1 MKRFGKIQQL
11 YKLAVN
17 AENEELRG
25 EFVKHFSS
33 ENPRKAAAIADQW
46 YARFRKTT
54 EYGLWNSLSSL
65 DQVIDRIKNAP
76 IAQEFTEE
84 PVEES
89 GSSYL
94 LEQHPQQRH
103 DLLKLD
109 QNFLSWANSRWGRNA
124 SAEEPHPI
132 YDALQSLLLY
142 QEKLPSLKQ
151 KVNTNQTFANLIAET
166 FQGRNIASIKDFS
179 TDEMEKIMAFSERRK
194 TTSDLF
200 NPEFEPKEF
209 LGKFG
214 EWNLWMPHSRED
226 SIYIAGFDADTLEP
240 DVTWCTARTAGSNLF
255 YSYAGS
261 GIILFYVIKD
271 GASKGN
277 SDDYQSIGFVD
288 GEPQYQGD
296 NGVTVNG
303 ANRGMTEEEYAQL
316 FGPSFDAIYSKMREK
331 AGSLDGKHP
340 VAEKFDKAVLGDEAV
355 YADLI
360 RGVEPDG
367 VENIDEQISSRKFE
381 IASDTNTPADTLDR
395 LAGDERESVRS
406 AVAGNPNTPADL
418 LDRLA
423 DDISESVRSA
433 VAGNTNIPA
442 DLLNRLVGDIH
453 ENVRAAVA
461 RNPNIPAD
469 ALVIL
474 AGDQYSYVRFDVARN
489 PNIPDD
495 ILVILAGDIHEN
507 VRSAVAGNPNIPADI
522 LIKLAGDE
530 NYYVRASAAENPNI
544 SVDMLI
550 KLAGDKSYY
559 VRSAVAENLN
569 TPADMLIK
577 LTDDGSH
584 WARAAVAGNLNAP
597 ADLLDRLAGDI
608 HDDVRYAAAKN
619 TNTPVDALVILA
631 DDIYERVR
639 SSLAENPNTPD
650 YILERLVGDPYEYV
664 RAIAAEALRKR
675 QEKNQV
681 VASSAAPIM
690 KRIAALNVWL
700 HNNGFNK
707 FVL

>member
-1 MKRFGKIQQL
+1 MNRFGKIQQL

-46 YARFRKTT
+46 YARFRKTA
-54 EYGLWNSLSSL
+54 EYNSWSSLSSL
-65 DQVIDRIKNAP
+65 DSVIDYIKKAP
-76 IAQEFTEE
+76 ASEGSPAE

-94 LEQHPQQRH
+94 LERYPQQRH

-132 YDALQSLLLY
+132 YDALPSLLLY

-151 KVNTNQTFANLIAET
+151 KVNTNQTFANLIVET

-200 NPEFEPKEF
+200 NPEFKPKEF

-240 DVTWCTARTAGSNLF
+240 NVTWCTARTAGSNLF

-367 VENIDEQISSRKFE
+367 VKIIDEQISSRKRK
-381 IASDTNTPADTLDR
+381 IASDTNTPADALNR

-423 DDISESVRSA
+423 D
-433 VAGNTNIPA
+433 
-442 DLLNRLVGDIH
+442 
-453 ENVRAAVA
+453 
-461 RNPNIPAD
+461 
-469 ALVIL
+469 
-474 AGDQYSYVRFDVARN
+474 
-489 PNIPDD
+489 
-495 ILVILAGDIHEN
+495 
-507 VRSAVAGNPNIPADI
+507 
-522 LIKLAGDE
+522 DE